1 MLSRLTI
8 EVDFSNGNIPCI
20 QILQENS
27 DDVRDKLVS
36 QFLQSLMHTSRW
48 CRIEYIGEQRLAHR
62 WSITPITP
70 YDLQSEIKL
79 MEAVIQE
86 KQISQT
92 PL

>member
-36 QFLQSLMHTSRW
+36 QFVQSLMHTSRW
-48 CRIEYIGEQRLAHR
+48 CKIEYIGAQKFAQR
-62 WSITPITP
+62 WSITPISP
-70 YDLQSEIKL
+70 YDLQSEMKL
-79 MEAVIQE
+79 MDAVIKE